1 MPKLHELRQQRNAL
15 ATQMRSLHTDIGE
28 ESWNDEQRS
37 KWESMKDDLGK
48 LDDQIKREEELR
60 TLDQSFIED
69 NQDEHD
75 EQRNGGQEQSTEQRQ
90 NQAFDQFLRHGQA
103 EMDAELRSV
112 LREMR
117 AQGVGTDAK
126 GGFTVPVEF
135 QNRVIE
141 SMKAYGGLA
150 NIANIINTSHGRDME
165 WATSDGTS
173 EEGELVGEN
182 SEASKGDVEYGAAS
196 LGAKKLSS
204 KIILVSNELLQDSGI
219 SVESHLTGRIAQ
231 RIGRGES
238 KYLVKGTGAG
248 TPSQP
253 KGLEVSV
260 TGKHTAATATKV
272 TWKELNALKHA
283 VDPAYRMNA
292 NFLFND
298 ATLQQVTE
306 EVDSQGR
313 PIWLP
318 AVAGVVPA
326 TILGESYQI
335 DQAVDVAAAG
345 KAAAFYGDFQKFIV
359 RRVAGMVVRRLIE
372 RYAEFDQTGFLAFHR
387 FDCLLED
394 TAAIKKLVM
403 KAS

>member
-1 MPKLHELRQQRNAL
+1 MLKLHELRQQRNAL
-15 ATQMRSLHTDIGE
+15 ATQMRDLHTDIGD
-28 ESWNDEQRS
+28 ESWSNEQRT
-37 KWESMKDDLGK
+37 KWDEMKCSLDK
-48 LDDQIKREEELR
+48 LDGQISREQELR
-60 TLDQSFIED
+60 DLDQSFVEENTD
-69 NQDEHD
+69 DHE
-75 EQRNGGQEQSTEQRQ
+75 EQRNGGQEQTAEKRQ
-90 NQAFDQFLRHGQA
+90 TQAFEQYLRHGQA

-112 LREMR
+112 LKEMR

-141 SMKAYGGLA
+141 SMKAYGGVA
-150 NIANIINTSHGRDME
+150 NIANVINTSHGRDME

-182 SEASKGDVEYGAAS
+182 TEASRGDVEYGAAS
-196 LGAKKLSS
+196 IGAKKLSS
-204 KIILVSNELLQDSGI
+204 KIILASNELLQDSGI
-219 SVESHLTGRIAQ
+219 NVEAHLTGRMAQ

-248 TPSQP
+248 TPLQP

-260 TGKHTAATATKV
+260 TGKHTAATTTKV
-272 TWKELNALKHA
+272 TWKELNSLKHA
-283 VDPAYRMNA
+283 VDPAYRMNSH
-292 NFLFND
+292 FLFND
-298 ATLQQVTE
+298 STLKALTE
-306 EVDSQGR
+306 EVDSQNR

-326 TILGESYQI
+326 TILGERYQL
-335 DQAVDVAAAG
+335 DQAVDSAAAG
-345 KAAAFYGDFQKFIV
+345 KAVAFYGDFQKFIV
-359 RRVAGMVVRRLIE
+359 RRVAAMAVRRLVE

>member
-1 MPKLHELRQQRNAL
+1 MLKLHELRQQRNAL
-15 ATQMRSLHTDIGE
+15 ATQMRSLHTDIGD
-28 ESWNDEQRS
+28 ESWSDEQRS
-37 KWESMKDDLGK
+37 KWGAMKDDLTK
-48 LDDQIKREEELR
+48 LDDQIAREEELR
-60 TLDQSFIED
+60 SLDQSFVDDNED
-69 NQDEHD
+69 KHK
-75 EQRNGGQEQSTEQRQ
+75 EQRNGGQEQSIEQRQ
-90 NQAFDQFLRHGQA
+90 AQAFDQFLRYGQA

-117 AQGVGTDAK
+117 AQGVGTNAQ
-126 GGFTVPVEF
+126 GGFTVPREF

-141 SMKAYGGLA
+141 AMRAYGGIA
-150 NIANIINTSHGRDME
+150 NIANVLNTTHGRDMD

-173 EEGELVGEN
+173 EEGELLGEN
-182 SEASKGDVEYGAAS
+182 SEASEGDVTYGSAT
-196 LGAKKLSS
+196 LGSKKLSS

-219 SVESHLTGRIAQ
+219 SIEAHLSGRIAT
-231 RIGRGES
+231 RIGRGEN
-238 KYLVKGTGAG
+238 KYLVKGTGTG
-248 TPSQP
+248 TPLQP
-253 KGLEVSV
+253 KGLEPSATV
-260 TGKHTAATATKV
+260 GHTAATATKV
-272 TWKELNALKHA
+272 TWKELNGLKHS

-292 NFLFND
+292 HFLFND
-298 ATLQQVTE
+298 GTLKQITE
-306 EVDSQGR
+306 EVDDQNR

-326 TILGESYQI
+326 TILGERYQI

-359 RRVAGMVVRRLIE
+359 RRVAGMVVRRLVE
-372 RYAEFDQTGFLAFHR
+372 RYAEFDQTAFLAFHR